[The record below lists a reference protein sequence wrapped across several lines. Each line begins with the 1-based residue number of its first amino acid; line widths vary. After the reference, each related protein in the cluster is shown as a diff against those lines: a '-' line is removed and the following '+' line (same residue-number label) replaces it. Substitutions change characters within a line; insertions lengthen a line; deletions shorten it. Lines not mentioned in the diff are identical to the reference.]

1 MLFGYNLS
9 VKGYYYKKIQHLV
22 EKFIFVDLG
31 IMLKFGAPGQTGTTT
46 DKIKISRL
54 NGSMPQTNLVC
65 KIIMIPAHK
74 MQPLTKNNSIQQYF
88 SFDVDVNIQMLKLP
102 KENLLLSNQ
111 S

>member
-1 MLFGYNLS
+1 M
-9 VKGYYYKKIQHLV
+9 
-22 EKFIFVDLG
+22 
-31 IMLKFGAPGQTGTTT
+31 APGNRTTT
-46 DKIKISRL
+46 GEIKISRL

-88 SFDVDVNIQMLKLP
+88 SFDVDADVQMLKLS
-102 KENLLLSNQ
+102 KGNLLLSNQ